1 MNAVEIARK
10 IWADPEL
17 SLKEYNAEKLYAQ
30 ALREEGFVVEEG
42 VGGIPTAVFG
52 HYGSGRPMIA
62 ILGEYDALSG
72 VGHGCGHNLLGAGA
86 FEAAVGVKNWLRRS
100 GHAGTVYFCGCP
112 GEEGGAAKAFFAR
125 DGLWKQFDAA
135 VSWHPSTRNQVVV
148 GTSTSTIQVLYKFKG
163 VASRAAGSPEKGRS
177 ALDAV
182 ELMNIGVQFLRE
194 HMPGECRV
202 HYAILNS
209 GGISPNVV
217 QDHAEVLYMTR
228 AIKVADCVALQ
239 ERVDRIADGA
249 VLMTDTSYERVF
261 VDGCANQVPNRT
273 LEELMQGFLE
283 NTPLPDYTEEDEAE
297 ALAIARTLDPK
308 AKMGIDKTIYPLGQ
322 DDYVEA
328 GSTDVGD
335 VSWQTP
341 TVQVNTACFAF
352 GSPGHSVQNN
362 RSAGSPFGEKAMMQA
377 AEIMRKTAI
386 ALYEDEELLARA
398 KAEFEEKTKEGFV
411 SPIPEGCGPYVIEV

>member
-1 MNAVEIARK
+1 MKAVEIARK
-10 IWADPEL
+10 IWANPEL
-17 SLKEYNAEKLYAQ
+17 SLKEYEAEKLYAA
-30 ALREEGFVVEEG
+30 ALAEEGFTVEEG

-52 HYGSGRPMIA
+52 RYGSGRPVIA

-86 FEAAVGVKNWLRRS
+86 FAAAVEVKNWLKEN
-100 GHAGTVYFCGCP
+100 GCTGTVVFCGCP

-125 DGLWKQFDAA
+125 DGMWERYDAA

-148 GTSTSTIQVLYKFKG
+148 GTSNSTIQKLYRFRG
-163 VASRAAGSPEKGRS
+163 VASHAAGSPEKGRS

-182 ELMNIGVQFLRE
+182 EIMNVGVQFLRE
-194 HMPGECRV
+194 HMPSEARV
-202 HYAILNS
+202 HYAILDT

-217 QDHAEVLYMTR
+217 QDTASVLYMTR
-228 AIKVADCVALQ
+228 SIRVRDCVALQ

-249 VLMTDTSYERVF
+249 CLMTDTNCERVF

-283 NTPLPDYTEEDEAE
+283 KTPMPDYTDKDEAD
-297 ALAIARTLDPK
+297 ALEIARSLDPN
-308 AKMGIDKTIYPLGQ
+308 ASRGIDKTIYPLGS
-322 DDYVEA
+322 DDCFEA

-341 TVQVNTACFAF
+341 TVQVNTACFAI
-352 GSPGHSVQNN
+352 GSPGHSVQNT
-362 RSAGSPFGEKAMMQA
+362 RSAGCEFGEKGMLWA
-377 AEIMRKTAI
+377 AEIMAKTVK
-386 ALYEDEELLARA
+386 ALFSDEELLA
-398 KAEFEEKTKEGFV
+398 KAREEFKEKTKDGFI
-411 SPIPEGCGPYVIEV
+411 SPIPADAQPYVIEE